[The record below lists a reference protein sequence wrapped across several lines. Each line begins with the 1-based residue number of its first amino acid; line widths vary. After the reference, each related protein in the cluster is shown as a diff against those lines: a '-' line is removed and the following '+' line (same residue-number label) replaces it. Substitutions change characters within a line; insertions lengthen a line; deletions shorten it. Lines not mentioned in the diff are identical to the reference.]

1 MTAVAA
7 GVIDHSRG
15 WGDDQMTTV
24 VSLVL
29 PQWQHH
35 EVMAALP
42 LRCTCVFAC
51 SGFASGSV
59 RLVVN
64 G

>member
-24 VSLVL
+24 VAQPQSLL
-29 PQWQHH
+29 LCRWFY
-35 EVMAALP
+35 
-42 LRCTCVFAC
+42 RN
-51 SGFASGSV
+51 GSIMK
-59 RLVVN
+59 
-64 G
+64 